1 MFNKELVDA
10 IREKII
16 ERKETLALAES
27 VTSGYLQ
34 AAISNA
40 KNAKDFF
47 QGGITAY
54 NLGQKYRHLM
64 VDPIHAQAC
73 NCVSEQVAATMA
85 LHVCE
90 LFSSDWGIGVCGYAA
105 ADKES
110 VGKMYA
116 YYAIACKNKIVASGK
131 IESNKK
137 EGEETQVY
145 FTEIILQQLYAY
157 LTQGAST

>member
-10 IREKII
+10 VRDKMIA
-16 ERKETLALAES
+16 RKETLAVAES

-40 KNAKDFF
+40 KDAKDFF

-54 NLGQKYRHLM
+54 NLGQKYRHLL

-73 NCVSEQVAATMA
+73 NCVSEQVAESMA

-90 LFSSDWGIGVCGYAA
+90 LFKSDWGVGVCGYAA
-105 ADKES
+105 AGKES
-110 VGKMYA
+110 GGEMYA
-116 YYAIACKNKIVASGK
+116 YFAISYDNKIINSGRV
-131 IESNKK
+131 ESTKK
-137 EGEETQVY
+137 EGEETQIY
-145 FTEIILQQLYAY
+145 FTEILLQQLYAY
-157 LTQGAST
+157 LLQNPD